1 VHAAPAAQNLLCEAA
16 ASAVVGAA
24 TVVTIV
30 ADAVVAASVDL
41 AAFVVTVIS
50 AAGRMTFKL
59 SLAAMGLFTV
69 EPSLHLFSLLT
80 FSNSSVPASVDIAA
94 FVVTVIPALGRMTFE
109 LSLAAMGLFTVE
121 SSLLLF
127 SLLTFSNSSV
137 PASVDIAAFV
147 VTVIPALGRMTFE
160 LSLAATG
167 LFTVESSLLLFS
179 LLTFSNS
186 SVPIFFS
193 EESEILFVQP
203 LMIRQYC
210 VNH

>member
-1 VHAAPAAQNLLCEAA
+1 MVNM
-16 ASAVVGAA
+16 
-24 TVVTIV
+24 V
-30 ADAVVAASVDL
+30 ADAVVAASVDI
-41 AAFVVTVIS
+41 AAFVVTVKS
-50 AAGRMTFKL
+50 AAGHMTFEL
-59 SLAAMGLFTV
+59 SLAATGLFTV
-69 EPSLHLFSLLT
+69 VSSLLLFLLLT

-94 FVVTVIPALGRMTFE
+94 FVVTVIPATGHMTFE
-109 LSLAAMGLFTVE
+109 LSLAAAGLITVE

-137 PASVDIAAFV
+137 PASVDIKAFV
-147 VTVIPALGRMTFE
+147 VTVIPATGRTTFE

-186 SVPIFFS
+186 SVPFFFS

-203 LMIRQYC
+203 LMIRQYF